1 VTQPPGDDPGPATPH
16 HDGLVTESVDL
27 ITKALFTARGFLH
40 EMRQWSSQAGGAT
53 SLTSRGSLLAPI
65 TLDEYPDPAT
75 AWVTGIY
82 ALVLKRRADPA
93 GLRGQA
99 DALRN
104 GASPAAVLEAVIA
117 SPEAQSAGTWTRPD
131 LAKTYV
137 TGAHL
142 AALGRLPHGADL
154 AAHVAELA
162 DGLSE
167 AQLLRRLLE
176 SEEPQTQFR
185 YPPPPVDS
193 ADILARTLQ
202 TVALRAGATS
212 ETTVWAREA
221 LDRGVAPRLIVR
233 SLARR
238 LHGRSAK
245 AVYVALTARPR
256 AAAARMAAER
266 SVLREELARERA
278 WHWQLQRATWQ
289 RMERLEALVAAG
301 RPSAPE
307 EIDVRTASA

>member
-1 VTQPPGDDPGPATPH
+1 MTQPPGDGPGAATQH
-16 HDGLVTESVDL
+16 HGGLVTESVDL
-27 ITKALFTARGFLH
+27 ITQALFTARGFLH
-40 EMRQWSSQAGGAT
+40 EMRQWSSQAGGAA
-53 SLTSRGSLLAPI
+53 SLTSRGSLLAPT
-65 TLDEYPDPAT
+65 TLDEYPDAAT

-99 DALRN
+99 HALRN
-104 GASPAAVLEAVIA
+104 GASPAAVLEAVMA
-117 SPEAQSAGTWTRPD
+117 SPEAKSAGTRTRPD

-185 YPPPPVDS
+185 FPPPAVDS
-193 ADILARTLQ
+193 SDLLARTLQ
-202 TVALRAGATS
+202 TVALRADVTP
-212 ETTVWAREA
+212 ETTTWARDA

-233 SLARR
+233 ALARR
-238 LHGRSAK
+238 LHGRSAR

-256 AAAARMAAER
+256 AAAARVAAEQG
-266 SVLREELARERA
+266 VLREEIARERA
-278 WHWQLQRATWQ
+278 WQWQLQRATWQ
-289 RMERLEALVAAG
+289 RMERLEALVAVG
-301 RPSAPE
+301 RQAPPE